1 MRVAGQIATVLLLTA
16 VLAGGYYG
24 YQHYLVPGQPQD
36 AARGQERAAPLK
48 VEAVVTSQKSMARRI
63 EAVGSTR
70 ARQSVEIVPMASG
83 RVAEINFTSGQRV
96 KKGETLVRLDDDIEQ
111 ANLVEAQA
119 KLQQAKLAVDRA
131 NTLRRQNIQTQ
142 ASLEVLLALQ
152 AGAEAEVDRSRR
164 KLADRVIAAPFDG
177 VIGLRRVDP
186 GARVTDATVIAT
198 LDDRDTIELEFS
210 LPETVFGEVRGGL
223 PVDATAAAFP
233 GRHFT
238 GTVTLID
245 NRIDAVGRAF
255 KLRAELPNPDLLLPA
270 GMFMQLAV
278 ELERRDAVTIP
289 EEAVVVEADQAY
301 VFLIANGKAT
311 RRDVKL
317 GLREPGIVEI
327 THGLKTGDLVITRGI
342 QRVREGSPV
351 EASQISPPA
360 TALSG
365 GRG

>member
-16 VLAGGYYG
+16 AVAGGYFG
-24 YQHYLVPGQPQD
+24 YQHYLVPRQPQGTVQ
-36 AARGQERAAPLK
+36 GQERATPLK
-48 VEAVVTSQKSMARRI
+48 VEAVVASQKSMARRI

-83 RVAEINFTSGQRV
+83 RIAAINFTSGQRV
-96 KKGETLVRLDDDIEQ
+96 SKGDILVKLDDDIEQ
-111 ANLVEAQA
+111 ANLVEAEA
-119 KLQQAKLAVDRA
+119 KFQQAKLAVDRA
-131 NTLRRQNIQTQ
+131 RTLRRENIQTQ
-142 ASLEVLLALQ
+142 ASLEVLLAVQ

-186 GARVTDATVIAT
+186 GARVTESTVIAT

-210 LPETVFGEVRGGL
+210 LPETVFGEVRPGL
-223 PVDATAAAFP
+223 PVVATAAAFP
-233 GRHFT
+233 GRHFN
-238 GTVTLID
+238 GQVSLID
-245 NRIDAVGRAF
+245 NRIDPVGRAF

-289 EEAVVVEADQAY
+289 EEAVIVEGDQAF
-301 VFLIANGKAT
+301 VFLIVSGKAL
-311 RRDVKL
+311 RREVKL

-327 THGLKTGDLVITRGI
+327 TNGLNNGDLVITRGI

-365 GRG
+365 GGG

>member
-1 MRVAGQIATVLLLTA
+1 M
-16 VLAGGYYG
+16 
-24 YQHYLVPGQPQD
+24 
-36 AARGQERAAPLK
+36 
-48 VEAVVTSQKSMARRI
+48 
-63 EAVGSTR
+63 
-70 ARQSVEIVPMASG
+70 
-83 RVAEINFTSGQRV
+83 
-96 KKGETLVRLDDDIEQ
+96 
-111 ANLVEAQA
+111 
-119 KLQQAKLAVDRA
+119 
-131 NTLRRQNIQTQ
+131 
-142 ASLEVLLALQ
+142 
-152 AGAEAEVDRSRR
+152 
-164 KLADRVIAAPFDG
+164 
-177 VIGLRRVDP
+177 
-186 GARVTDATVIAT
+186 IAT

-223 PVDATAAAFP
+223 PVDATAAAFL

-289 EEAVVVEADQAY
+289 EEAVVVEGDQAY

-351 EASQISPPA
+351 EASQISPWPRRCREGA
-360 TALSG
+360 DDPLRPQHQAAGAGERDEHAHHCLRNRLG
-365 GRG
+365 AAAAIA